1 MRIPQVNDH
10 VRLVRDIPEL
20 SLNRGDVGIVRS
32 HWCAPELAF
41 EVEFR
46 LHDTNEV
53 TRALLMSDQI
63 IVEENGSDLVERSDQ
78 PAGVSA

>member
-1 MRIPQVNDH
+1 MRRPEVNDH
-10 VRLVRDIPEL
+10 VRLVHDIPEL
-20 SLNRGDVGIVRS
+20 SLYRGEVGIVRS

-46 LHDTNEV
+46 LNRPNEV

-63 IVEENGSDLVERSDQ
+63 VLEEDESDLVERSDQ
-78 PAGVSA
+78 PAGASA